1 MFITFEGPDGS
12 GKTTVIKKLV
22 DKLLTDK
29 PNLQYVLTREPGGNI
44 KEAERIRNIIL
55 DNDSNLSSMAEA
67 LLFTASRRIHIDRI
81 LLPAL
86 KENKLALCDRYI
98 DSFYVY
104 QGLARGLGLDV
115 VRKMTEMVIE
125 GLVPDITVYLSITPE
140 QSEYRRKVAKDVS
153 DRMDSQNLDFHK
165 KVIKGYKQLINEDPE
180 RFIVVDAWQSVDDVL
195 NEIYEKLLRHKK
207 FKKWWS
213 KVK

>member
-86 KENKLALCDRYI
+86 KENKLVLCDRYI

-180 RFIVVDAWQSVDDVL
+180 RFIVVDAWQSADDVL
-195 NEIYEKLLRHKK
+195 NEIYEKLSMHKK